1 MKLCIRLGNNFYIVL
16 PEAAGGLLLTL
27 GCSGSA
33 DAGRWGAGVMAGEG
47 L

>member
-1 MKLCIRLGNNFYIVL
+1 ML